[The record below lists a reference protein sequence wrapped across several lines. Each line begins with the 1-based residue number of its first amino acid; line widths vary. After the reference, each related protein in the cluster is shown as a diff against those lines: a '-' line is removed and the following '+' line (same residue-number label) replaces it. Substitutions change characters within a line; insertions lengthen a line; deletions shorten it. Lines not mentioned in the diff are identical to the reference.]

1 MLLSPL
7 TAFRLSPSFLLV
19 VLRLLLPL
27 REVSFSAYE
36 VHSLQQPLPFSF
48 VACVMSRGFIA
59 ALGPL
64 GGLPSLSA
72 TVYAICLINFYSPL
86 YGTVRGGYQLSHVIE
101 TGDRVLAESPLKL
114 QLRIPRRILR
124 SVEELAV

>member
-27 REVSFSAYE
+27 REVSFSTYG
-36 VHSLQQPLPFSF
+36 VHSLQQPLAFFLRSLCHVKGVHELKP
-48 VACVMSRGFIA
+48 IA

-86 YGTVRGGYQLSHVIE
+86 
-101 TGDRVLAESPLKL
+101 
-114 QLRIPRRILR
+114 
-124 SVEELAV
+124 